1 MMSMKYHESYEC
13 VKKIKKFIHDLYGTN
28 LTKEEMLYLIVHI
41 SKSYKIIN
49 QLFDNEENSCGI

>member
-41 SKSYKIIN
+41 SRVIR
-49 QLFDNEENSCGI
+49 